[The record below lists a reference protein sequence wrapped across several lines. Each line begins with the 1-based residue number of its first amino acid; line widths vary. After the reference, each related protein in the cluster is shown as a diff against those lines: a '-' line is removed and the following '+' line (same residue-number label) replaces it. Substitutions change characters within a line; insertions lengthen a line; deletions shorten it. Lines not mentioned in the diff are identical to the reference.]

1 MNTLPRT
8 LAQFKSPFLLK
19 HSHFI
24 WPLLFCDPYPS
35 NLLKI
40 ILKSYVYIICF
51 IVTESIL
58 VGGRDHT
65 FPFQFSASSSVLGTW
80 YILNKNLLID
90 LVAQMVKHLSTMQET
105 GVQSLG
111 WEDPLERKWQPTPVL
126 LPGKPHGQRSLV
138 GYSPWSRKESDTT
151 ELFHFHFTYSNST
164 KTIFLNMLEYERK

>member
-111 WEDPLERKWQPTPVL
+111 WEDPLEKEMATHSSTIAWKTPWTEE
-126 LPGKPHGQRSLV
+126 PGRLQSMESQRVGHDWAISLSL
-138 GYSPWSRKESDTT
+138 Y
-151 ELFHFHFTYSNST
+151 
-164 KTIFLNMLEYERK
+164 IQ